1 MRSQK
6 SEQSGNGADHPA
18 PAPQSGNGR
27 APPPASVFDDLDA
40 AEARD
45 AVATTPTRRVLT
57 RLTVK
62 KPEKHWFFRTHPE
75 FSFQCWLY
83 EDKDE
88 RESYYVWPDIANELV
103 GFARLVL
110 LRLAITRQG
119 TVFVFPV
126 KLLQDGGARSW
137 NETARDAAEQAQ
149 KRWVSM
155 RANMQEGGYEIH
167 LAEGVWPEPE
177 WPELSRH
184 EIVKLAFSDRVI
196 TTAEHPAILR
206 LRGCQ

>member
-1 MRSQK
+1 MVK
-6 SEQSGNGADHPA
+6 QSTISSNGEASPFEIEAQVGNGYAV
-18 PAPQSGNGR
+18 S
-27 APPPASVFDDLDA
+27 PASVFDDLDA

-45 AVATTPTRRVLT
+45 ATAVSPTRRVLT
-57 RLTVK
+57 RLSVK
-62 KPEKHWFFRTHPE
+62 RPEKHWFFRTHPE

-83 EDKDE
+83 EDRDE
-88 RESYYVWPDIANELV
+88 RETFYVWPGIADELV

-110 LRLAITRQG
+110 LRLAVTRQN

-126 KLLQDGGARSW
+126 KLTADGGSRSW

-155 RANMQEGGYEIH
+155 RSNSQEGCYEIH

-177 WPELSRH
+177 WPELSKA
-184 EIVKLAFSDRVI
+184 EILKLAFGDRVI
-196 TTAEHPAILR
+196 MSADHPVIHR
-206 LRGCQ
+206 LRGRQ